1 MPRRAY
7 HRVMTALGIA
17 LVVIGGVA
25 VVLETHI
32 QSLGFLGVPGVAALA
47 AGAVLTVAGLGG
59 ALALV
64 VVCAVVLAATGAAV
78 VALSLNKGVSVRRRR
93 IQTGSEGIIG
103 HLGVVRKWVEA
114 TGTVLIDG
122 ALWRAR
128 LSLPDEDPLQEGDH
142 VVVERVNGLTLC
154 VRKAEN
160 WELVA

>member
-1 MPRRAY
+1 
-7 HRVMTALGIA
+7 MTALGLA
-17 LVVIGGVA
+17 LLVIGGVI
-25 VVLETHI
+25 VVLEAHV

-47 AGAVLTVAGLGG
+47 AGAVLAVTGLGG
-59 ALALV
+59 GIALV
-64 VVCAVVLAATGAAV
+64 VACAVVLAAVGAAV
-78 VALSLNKGVSVRRRR
+78 VALSLHKGIAVRRRR

-103 HLGVVRKWVEA
+103 HLGVVRRWTEE
-114 TGTVLIDG
+114 TGTVLVDG

-128 LSLPDEDPLQEGDH
+128 FSMPDEEPLQEGDH

>member
-1 MPRRAY
+1 M
-7 HRVMTALGIA
+7 
-17 LVVIGGVA
+17 VIGGVI
-25 VVLETHI
+25 VVLEAHV

-47 AGAVLTVAGLGG
+47 AGAVLAVTGLGG
-59 ALALV
+59 GIALV
-64 VVCAVVLAATGAAV
+64 VACAVALAAMGAAV
-78 VALSLNKGVSVRRRR
+78 VAVSLHKGVAVRRRK

-103 HLGVVRKWVEA
+103 HLGVVRRWTVY
-114 TGTVLIDG
+114 TGTVLVDG

-128 LSLPDEDPLQEGDH
+128 LSLPDEEPLQEGDH

>member
-1 MPRRAY
+1 
-7 HRVMTALGIA
+7 MTALGLA
-17 LVVIGGVA
+17 LLVIGGVI
-25 VVLETHI
+25 VVLEAHI

-47 AGAVLTVAGLGG
+47 AGAVLAVTGLGG
-59 ALALV
+59 GIALV
-64 VVCAVVLAATGAAV
+64 VACAVALAAVGAAV
-78 VALSLNKGVSVRRRR
+78 VAISLHKGVAVRRRR

-103 HLGVVRKWVEA
+103 HLGVVRRWVEP
-114 TGTVLIDG
+114 TGTVLVDG

-128 LSLPDEDPLQEGDH
+128 LSLPDEEPLQEGDH

>member
-1 MPRRAY
+1 
-7 HRVMTALGIA
+7 
-17 LVVIGGVA
+17 VI
-25 VVLETHI
+25 LEAHI

-47 AGAVLTVAGLGG
+47 AGAVLAVTGLGG
-59 ALALV
+59 AFVLV
-64 VVCAVVLAATGAAV
+64 VVCAVALAAVGAAV
-78 VALSLNKGVSVRRRR
+78 VTLSLHKGVGVRRRR

-103 HLGVVRKWVEA
+103 HLGVVRRWIEP
-114 TGTVLIDG
+114 TGTVLVDG